1 MHHFQ
6 HKQSSPGLFSFHLF
20 ISKLLNMSPKTGT
33 SHIVESV
40 DIKMSGYWSLT
51 FPVTLEVSKFSVELL
66 YRFVKGKLPIP
77 DLENSS
83 VHIYANGDIK

>member
-1 MHHFQ
+1 
-6 HKQSSPGLFSFHLF
+6 
-20 ISKLLNMSPKTGT
+20 MSPKTDT

-66 YRFVKGKLPIP
+66 YRFVKGKLPIS
-77 DLENSS
+77 DLENNSDP
-83 VHIYANGDIK
+83 IYANGDIK